1 MENKCHDCKKEII
14 IESGEFKNGLLLKYG
29 EEVKVF
35 KCHDC
40 YEKNI
45 ALTNYQKCEV
55 YTRIVGYH
63 RPVDQFNIGKKQ
75 EYQERKEYKT
85 E

>member
-1 MENKCHDCKKEII
+1 MENKCHDCKKEIVI
-14 IESGEFKNGLLLKYG
+14 DSNEIKNGLLLKYG
-29 EEVKVF
+29 EDIEIF
-35 KCHDC
+35 KCQDC
-40 YEKNI
+40 YKKST

-63 RPVDQFNIGKKQ
+63 RPVGQFNIGKKQ
-75 EYQERKEYKT
+75 EYQEREEYKI